1 MADIN
6 GIFERRVVMDRRGS
20 TDNVV
25 SGFGNTVSF
34 HGDNGRN
41 RFDVVGGMHNV
52 DVNNLGRDDRVNL
65 HGPGW
70 NELPDANSRDGVV
83 RYYNSLNGSYAEV
96 RTDDGRN
103 DNFVRARVNG
113 ANPTFG
119 GGDWAALGQMNYAS
133 AAYLAGMQQGYRAGY
148 QDGFADGGF
157 AGFQSGRIQGRMDF
171 GNALGF
177 LALGP
182 LAWFLG

>member
-1 MADIN
+1 MAEIN
-6 GIFERRVVMDRRGS
+6 GMFERRVVMDRRGS

-34 HGDNGRN
+34 HGDHGRN
-41 RFDVVGGMHNV
+41 RFDIVGGAHNV

-70 NELPDANSRDGVV
+70 SELPDSNSRDGVV
-83 RYYNSLNGSYAEV
+83 RYYNNINGSYAEV

-113 ANPTFG
+113 AGPAFG
-119 GGDWAALGQMNYAS
+119 NDWGNIGRMDYAT
-133 AAYLAGMQQGYRAGY
+133 AAYMQGLQQGYQAGY
-148 QDGFADGGF
+148 GDGFRDGGHLGWN
-157 AGFQSGRIQGRMDF
+157 AGRVQGRMDF
-171 GNALGF
+171 GNMLGF

-182 LAWFLG
+182 LAWFM